1 MLCKKSM
8 KWGYFMNG
16 QIIFATIENLI
27 TVVNKADNDELDC
40 ILKTIR
46 ILLGKLNI
54 SKWALDNGYKFAF
67 WYNFEDEEFE
77 FYEIN
82 DKF

>member
-1 MLCKKSM
+1 M
-8 KWGYFMNG
+8 GDFMNG
-16 QIIFATIENLI
+16 QIIFATIENLM
-27 TVVNKADNDELDC
+27 TVVNKADNDELEC
-40 ILKTIR
+40 IIKTIR

-54 SKWALDNGYKFAF
+54 SKWALDNKYKFAF

>member
-1 MLCKKSM
+1 M
-8 KWGYFMNG
+8 KRGYFVNG

-27 TVVNKADNDELDC
+27 DVVNKADNDELDC

-46 ILLGKLNI
+46 ILHEKLND
-54 SKWALDNGYKFAF
+54 SKWAKENEYKFAF
-67 WYNFEDEEFE
+67 WYNSDDEEFE
-77 FYEIN
+77 FYEVN

>member
-1 MLCKKSM
+1 
-8 KWGYFMNG
+8 MNG
-16 QIIFATIENLI
+16 QIIFATIENL
-27 TVVNKADNDELDC
+27 TTLVNKADNDELDC

-46 ILLGKLNI
+46 ILLEKLNN
-54 SKWALDNGYKFAF
+54 SKWALGNEFKFAF
-67 WYNFEDEEFE
+67 WYNDEDEEFE

>member
-1 MLCKKSM
+1 
-8 KWGYFMNG
+8 MNG
-16 QIIFATIENLI
+16 QIIFTTIENL
-27 TVVNKADNDELDC
+27 TTLVNKADNDELDC

-46 ILLGKLNI
+46 ILLEKLNS
-54 SKWALDNGYKFAF
+54 SKWAEENEYKFAF
-67 WYNFEDEEFE
+67 WYNDEDEEFE

>member
-1 MLCKKSM
+1 
-8 KWGYFMNG
+8 MNG

-46 ILLGKLNI
+46 ILLEKLNA
-54 SKWALDNGYKFAF
+54 SKWAKENEYKFAF
-67 WYNFEDEEFE
+67 WYNSDDEEFE
-77 FYEIN
+77 FYEVN

>member
-1 MLCKKSM
+1 M
-8 KWGYFMNG
+8 GDFMNG
-16 QIIFATIENLI
+16 QIIFTTIENL
-27 TVVNKADNDELDC
+27 TTLVNKADNDELDC

-46 ILLGKLNI
+46 ILLEKLNS
-54 SKWALDNGYKFAF
+54 SKWAEENEYKFAF
-67 WYNFEDEEFE
+67 WYNDEDEEFE